1 VIPCPECG
9 AIGHRVIE
17 SRYQLKAQ
25 AKRRRCV
32 CKTCGHRFNTQE
44 RVWTGNL
51 EPFPEP
57 VATTPQHSKQELEW
71 LARLANLEARLEA
84 LAAAPASATTIT
96 LLPIEQLNLGT
107 TRAYHLLKRARITT
121 VGHLLQHTPA
131 DLLSLRMFGTTS
143 LADVVGALGELGLE
157 LPRERVSA

>member
-1 VIPCPECG
+1 
-9 AIGHRVIE
+9 
-17 SRYQLKAQ
+17 
-25 AKRRRCV
+25 
-32 CKTCGHRFNTQE
+32 
-44 RVWTGNL
+44 
-51 EPFPEP
+51 
-57 VATTPQHSKQELEW
+57 
-71 LARLANLEARLEA
+71 LEARLEA

-96 LLPIEQLNLGT
+96 LLPIEQLNLST

-143 LADVVGALGELGLE
+143 LVDVVMALEQLGLE